1 MRKINCFYQ
10 KFIEKAMTQDNGMY
24 GEKAVTS
31 VHYRMS
37 IGVNF
42 GIRVIQNYTEMLTA
56 IIPCPLQ

>member
-37 IGVNF
+37 IGVSVWN
-42 GIRVIQNYTEMLTA
+42 
-56 IIPCPLQ
+56 